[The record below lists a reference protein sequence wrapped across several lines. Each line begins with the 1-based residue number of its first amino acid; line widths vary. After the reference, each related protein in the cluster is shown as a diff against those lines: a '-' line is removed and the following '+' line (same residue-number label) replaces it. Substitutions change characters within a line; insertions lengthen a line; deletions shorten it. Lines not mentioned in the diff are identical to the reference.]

1 MNKLFTKIATFV
13 AGTALAVG
21 VGVAISDNGVREAR
35 AANPGDKVSFLY
47 TTSSSKK
54 LSTTYG
60 NNNIADDGGKLSISC
75 TTARLKGSGAIQNTY
90 NSDFGGQQMTT
101 NANRDTT
108 VSFTFSN
115 PWMGTNTTYAD
126 YTKITSVT
134 FTAVAGSST
143 SYNVACTI
151 DGVAA
156 TGDHTGFNQTKT
168 TCTFTPAKD
177 HEKGTIVI
185 TVTFSS
191 GSKGW
196 YFDNLG
202 INAEV
207 PDVLTKTVTYD
218 ANGGDGEMD
227 PTEVVDGYATIS
239 ACTFTNPG
247 KYFTGWEDS
256 EHNAYVAGQSY
267 PFADNVTL
275 YAQWADASM
284 TGISIKTAPTKV
296 KYAVGDCFKPN
307 GMVITAAYDHDAAS
321 KDIAYAADA
330 GFTFSPDLE
339 TALSLSDVKV
349 TITYGGF
356 NVDQAIV
363 VSIQQKYKQITSQNE
378 LKANGKYIIGHSN
391 GYFVSSTQ
399 NTNNRS
405 AVTATV
411 TDSEV
416 PDADE
421 LEQFVLEG
429 SEGQW
434 VLHAQRAAGYLYA
447 DGSNSNYLKTR
458 STNTTDNGLWNI
470 TVTDGNV
477 TINNVG
483 NTTRGQMK
491 YNANSGNPIFSCYA
505 TGENLKMFK
514 LEETIS
520 ASVVGNNTVDTTVEY
535 QASVE
540 DTDGN
545 TVTGCKFAFTPSE
558 GAVISASDEDAGTF
572 TASAAGKVTVSATK
586 DGYAITD
593 KVVTVTLKREI
604 SSISISTVPDKLYYV
619 QGQDLVPTGL
629 SITVNYTSGDPLA
642 EIVEYNSLTADQFSF
657 SRTVIDEAGTV
668 TVTYKGFTTN
678 FVVYLASAVNVT
690 GVKTAPERVRVLH
703 TIELNEV
710 ELYVQFSNGDVV
722 TKNPTTIEFDN
733 TLIGDATVTATYEP
747 ASGTKTAQFTVRVH
761 NDGDGSLEY
770 PYSVKEALEV
780 IAEHAGASWK
790 SSEDFYVQGIVKPE
804 PAPSINTH
812 DGCDFEITDDGVNS
826 IKAYSIPNC
835 DIEHPE
841 AANYVGGYQ
850 KVVILG
856 ALINFYSSG
865 TDVPEVGYASGHT
878 VQLASSI
885 APALDSVVA
894 TVSEKTRYQG
904 KHLGLDDFTVTLNYT
919 NLKPSAA
926 VTSGFTWTVNGVV
939 DGGLNVGENAV
950 VVTYGTV
957 SSDPI
962 NVVAVADSVKDY
974 TITPPTD
981 QTYYVGDTELKLA
994 GFNVKENYNSGDF
1007 IDITAS
1013 VTCTGFDSSAPADD
1027 QEISVMYN
1035 ENKIGSFTIDIL
1047 AVPEEPVLSSI
1058 SLSGDYVTEFTVGDE
1073 FTFGGVVTA
1082 HYTLEKADADV
1093 TSLCTFTGYDMN
1105 TVGEQTVTVSYTE
1118 DEVTKTTSY
1127 HIQVSA
1133 VPVPELSGIALSGSY
1148 KTAFHVGDTFEF
1160 GGVVTASYTLGK
1172 EPRVVTDSCTFTG
1185 YDMNTVGNYT
1195 VTVAYT
1201 EDEITKTAEYSI
1213 AVSEAPV
1220 PVKTL
1225 ESISVDTSAA
1235 KVSYTVGE
1243 TFSSQGVVVTAHY
1256 SDESTADV
1264 SAAAQF
1270 SSPDMSTAGSKT
1282 ITVRYVEDNVEK
1294 TCNYTITV
1302 SEAPA
1307 PVKVLES
1314 IGVNVSGAKTEYTV
1328 GEEFSSAGIV
1338 VTATYDDESTAVVTN
1353 VTFTG
1358 YDMTQAG
1365 TQTVTVSYTE
1375 GGVTKTATFEI
1386 TVKAKSS
1393 PKMKGCGGDIIAASA
1408 ILSTLALAGS
1418 ALVVAKKRK
1427 EDK

>member
-1 MNKLFTKIATFV
+1 M
-13 AGTALAVG
+13 
-21 VGVAISDNGVREAR
+21 
-35 AANPGDKVSFLY
+35 
-47 TTSSSKK
+47 
-54 LSTTYG
+54 
-60 NNNIADDGGKLSISC
+60 
-75 TTARLKGSGAIQNTY
+75 
-90 NSDFGGQQMTT
+90 
-101 NANRDTT
+101 
-108 VSFTFSN
+108 
-115 PWMGTNTTYAD
+115 
-126 YTKITSVT
+126 
-134 FTAVAGSST
+134 
-143 SYNVACTI
+143 
-151 DGVAA
+151 
-156 TGDHTGFNQTKT
+156 
-168 TCTFTPAKD
+168 
-177 HEKGTIVI
+177 
-185 TVTFSS
+185 
-191 GSKGW
+191 
-196 YFDNLG
+196 
-202 INAEV
+202 
-207 PDVLTKTVTYD
+207 
-218 ANGGDGEMD
+218 
-227 PTEVVDGYATIS
+227 
-239 ACTFTNPG
+239 
-247 KYFTGWEDS
+247 
-256 EHNAYVAGQSY
+256 
-267 PFADNVTL
+267 
-275 YAQWADASM
+275 
-284 TGISIKTAPTKV
+284 
-296 KYAVGDCFKPN
+296 
-307 GMVITAAYDHDAAS
+307 
-321 KDIAYAADA
+321 
-330 GFTFSPDLE
+330 
-339 TALSLSDVKV
+339 
-349 TITYGGF
+349 
-356 NVDQAIV
+356 
-363 VSIQQKYKQITSQNE
+363 
-378 LKANGKYIIGHSN
+378 
-391 GYFVSSTQ
+391 
-399 NTNNRS
+399 
-405 AVTATV
+405 
-411 TDSEV
+411 
-416 PDADE
+416 
-421 LEQFVLEG
+421 
-429 SEGQW
+429 
-434 VLHAQRAAGYLYA
+434 
-447 DGSNSNYLKTR
+447 
-458 STNTTDNGLWNI
+458 
-470 TVTDGNV
+470 
-477 TINNVG
+477 
-483 NTTRGQMK
+483 
-491 YNANSGNPIFSCYA
+491 
-505 TGENLKMFK
+505 
-514 LEETIS
+514 
-520 ASVVGNNTVDTTVEY
+520 
-535 QASVE
+535 
-540 DTDGN
+540 
-545 TVTGCKFAFTPSE
+545 
-558 GAVISASDEDAGTF
+558 
-572 TASAAGKVTVSATK
+572 
-586 DGYAITD
+586 
-593 KVVTVTLKREI
+593 
-604 SSISISTVPDKLYYV
+604 
-619 QGQDLVPTGL
+619 
-629 SITVNYTSGDPLA
+629 
-642 EIVEYNSLTADQFSF
+642 
-657 SRTVIDEAGTV
+657 
-668 TVTYKGFTTN
+668 
-678 FVVYLASAVNVT
+678 
-690 GVKTAPERVRVLH
+690 
-703 TIELNEV
+703 
-710 ELYVQFSNGDVV
+710 
-722 TKNPTTIEFDN
+722 
-733 TLIGDATVTATYEP
+733 
-747 ASGTKTAQFTVRVH
+747 
-761 NDGDGSLEY
+761 
-770 PYSVKEALEV
+770 
-780 IAEHAGASWK
+780 
-790 SSEDFYVQGIVKPE
+790 
-804 PAPSINTH
+804 
-812 DGCDFEITDDGVNS
+812 
-826 IKAYSIPNC
+826 
-835 DIEHPE
+835 
-841 AANYVGGYQ
+841 
-850 KVVILG
+850 
-856 ALINFYSSG
+856 
-865 TDVPEVGYASGHT
+865 PEVGYAKDRD

-1047 AVPEEPVLSSI
+1047 AIPEEPVLSSI

-1073 FTFGGVVTA
+1073 FTFGGTVTA
-1082 HYTLEKADADV
+1082 HYTLEKADANV
-1093 TSLCTFTGYDMN
+1093 TASCTFTGYDMN

-1127 HIQVSA
+1127 LIQVSA
-1133 VPVPELSGIALSGSY
+1133 VPVPELSGIALSGEI

-1201 EDEITKTAEYSI
+1201 EDAITKTAEYSI

-1243 TFSSQGVVVTAHY
+1243 SFSSQGVVVTAHY

-1270 SSPDMSTAGSKT
+1270 SSPDMSTSGSKT